1 MNQQEL
7 NTIELEFKNFIIK
20 KKHPCIMAKS
30 VFVMEN
36 YHLKIYDKMASD
48 KNIPN
53 ILLDIENFLA
63 QYDFESNNFE
73 SLIICFKNDEF
84 DSEIEF
90 ENTLWNFLQSLH
102 DADNAQWDSSVS
114 KNPDDTNFSF
124 SVKGKAFYIVGMHPK
139 SSRIARRAPYCT
151 IVFNLHSQFEK
162 LRELGTYQAVKRKIR
177 RRDKKLQG
185 SINPVLRD
193 FGTDTETKQYS
204 GRNVEE
210 KWKCPFKPKDL
221 SL

>member
-1 MNQQEL
+1 MDQQEF

-20 KKHPCIMAKS
+20 KKHPCVMARS

-36 YHLKIYDKMASD
+36 YHLKVYDKMASD

-63 QYDFESNNFE
+63 LYDFESNNFE

-84 DSEIEF
+84 ESEIAF
-90 ENTLWNFLQSLH
+90 EEALWNFLQKLH
-102 DADNAQWDSSVS
+102 DADNLEWDSAVS
-114 KNPDDTNFSF
+114 KNPDSPNFSF
-124 SVKGKAFYIVGMHPK
+124 SIKGKAFYIIGMHPK
-139 SSRIARRAPYCT
+139 SSRIARRTPYCT
-151 IVFNLHSQFEK
+151 VVFNLHSQFEK
-162 LRELGTYQAVKRKIR
+162 LRKMGTYQAVKRKIR

-204 GRNVEE
+204 GREVEKE
-210 KWKCPFKPKDL
+210 WKCPFQPKDL